1 MSFIMNQIK
10 DKTAGQKIGKY
21 VNYQREKRNLSLQDL
36 AEKTGL
42 TPSYLSRLESGAYT
56 SPTYAAIES
65 LAHGFGIPVYTF
77 LNKCE
82 IVDEIRIDLPDLDF
96 YLREKF
102 QLPDEAVEDLQL
114 FLDFILKKYDQD
126 IKVLKKKHRSYWTNR
141 S

>member
-1 MSFIMNQIK
+1 MSFNKNQIK
-10 DKTAGQKIGKY
+10 NKTAGEKIGKY
-21 VNYQREKRNLSLQDL
+21 VKYQREKRNWSLQDL
-36 AEKTGL
+36 AEKTSL
-42 TPSYLSRLESGAYT
+42 TPSYLSRLETGTYT
-56 SPTYAAIES
+56 SPTYVAIES

-102 QLPDEAVEDLQL
+102 QLPDEALDDIHL
-114 FLDFILKKYDQD
+114 FLDFIFKKYDQD
-126 IKVLKKKHRSYWTNR
+126 IEALKKKHHSYWTNR